1 MTPTRL
7 AAPATLA
14 VTLACL
20 LLAGPARAA
29 PRGFFSVQAWDV
41 PTQAEFQRI
50 GNGGIGTFRTV
61 IDWGAVE
68 PTKGA
73 RVWDYYD
80 RIFQRAAVAGVR
92 VLPVLTGPP
101 YFGRGSTPPPRTAKA
116 RARFAAFARDAVARY
131 GPGGAFWAAHPELR
145 ALPPTAWQIWNEPNF
160 PVYWGGRPNPR
171 QYVALLKVAYA
182 AVKARDPRARVVL
195 GGLPETALGV
205 GMVPYLRG
213 VYAVRGAKRAFDA
226 VAIHPYARDW
236 RGVLG
241 AITRVRAAMGAAG
254 DGRTQLWITETGWAS
269 GGPVSARTRAFR
281 TTEKG
286 QASRLRATVS
296 RLLGWRARYRIGL
309 INWFSWRD
317 RSRRHRERDWWAIHT
332 GLLRRSGKAKPAWLA
347 YSRLARGG

>member
-1 MTPTRL
+1 MSSARL
-7 AAPATLA
+7 AAAATLA
-14 VTLACL
+14 VSLACL
-20 LLAGPARAA
+20 FSAAPAHAA

-41 PTQAEFQRI
+41 PTQADFQRI
-50 GNGGIGTFRTV
+50 GSAGIGTFRTV

-68 PTKGA
+68 PTRGA
-73 RVWDYYD
+73 RSWDYYD
-80 RIFQRAAVAGVR
+80 SIFERAARGGVR

-101 YFGRGSTPPPRTAKA
+101 YFGKGYKLPPRSRAS
-116 RARFAAFARDAVARY
+116 RARFAAFARDAVRRY
-131 GPGGAFWAAHPELR
+131 GPGGEFWSAHPELR
-145 ALPPTAWQIWNEPNF
+145 AIPPTAWQIWNEPNF
-160 PVYWGGRPNPR
+160 PVYWGGRPNPA
-171 QYVALLKVAYA
+171 QYVALLKECYR
-182 AVKARDPRARVVL
+182 AVKGQDPRAKVVL

-241 AITRVRAAMGAAG
+241 AVTRVRALMRSSG
-254 DGRTQLWITETGWAS
+254 DGRTALWITETGWAS

-296 RLLGWRARYRIGL
+296 ALLRLRGKYRIGL

-317 RSRRHRERDWWAIHT
+317 RARRHRERDWWAIHT
-332 GLLRRSGKAKPAWLA
+332 GLLRRSGKAKPAWRA